1 LQLNVCSIADWAGMC
16 PGTCPHE
23 VVLGGVNMVQ
33 SGERYAYAHYLL
45 LRLLDLG
52 VPINMVNYDV
62 GCMWSP
68 WALKMDGR

>member
-1 LQLNVCSIADWAGMC
+1 M
-16 PGTCPHE
+16 
-23 VVLGGVNMVQ
+23 VLGGVNMVQ